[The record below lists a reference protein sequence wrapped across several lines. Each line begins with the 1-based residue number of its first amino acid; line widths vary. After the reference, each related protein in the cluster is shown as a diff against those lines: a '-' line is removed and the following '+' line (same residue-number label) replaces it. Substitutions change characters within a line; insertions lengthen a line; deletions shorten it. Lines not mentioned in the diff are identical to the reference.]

1 MTISDHPCVS
11 WLRVSALQ
19 LAAVPVVFGM
29 LTAAHFLG
37 DSKPRVFSRH
47 QAPVRPGPL
56 GTRRPLPRESTI
68 SEKSIDKERERDEP
82 CVL

>member
-19 LAAVPVVFGM
+19 VAALPVVFGM

-37 DSKPRVFSRH
+37 DSKPRAFSRH
-47 QAPVRPGPL
+47 QAPASGIQLQARNQRFFVR
-56 GTRRPLPRESTI
+56 SA
-68 SEKSIDKERERDEP
+68 
-82 CVL
+82 C